1 MSKSKVDSS
10 ARYLK
15 THEWARSDGDEI
27 VAGISDHAQ
36 DAMGDLVYVELP
48 RVGATINAGDRFGVV
63 ESVKAASD
71 VYMPATG
78 VVTAVNA
85 ALEGGPEL
93 INRDAYGEGWMIRFK
108 PANPAD
114 LGALLDAAA
123 YQALLDAEEH

>member
-1 MSKSKVDSS
+1 MSKSNVDSS

-15 THEWARSDGDEI
+15 THEWARSDGDEV

-48 RVGATINAGDRFGVV
+48 RVGDTIKAGDRFGVV

-78 VVTAVNA
+78 VITAVNA

-123 YQALLDAEEH
+123 YQAQLDAEEH